1 MEHALTI
8 KEENLTQVKKLEET
22 RENEKEMLKKIM
34 KLALTLQKDTLA
46 QCLRTGQSGY
56 S

>member
-1 MEHALTI
+1 
-8 KEENLTQVKKLEET
+8 
-22 RENEKEMLKKIM
+22 MLKKIM

-56 S
+56 SWTIQKLPRTPDDRGR